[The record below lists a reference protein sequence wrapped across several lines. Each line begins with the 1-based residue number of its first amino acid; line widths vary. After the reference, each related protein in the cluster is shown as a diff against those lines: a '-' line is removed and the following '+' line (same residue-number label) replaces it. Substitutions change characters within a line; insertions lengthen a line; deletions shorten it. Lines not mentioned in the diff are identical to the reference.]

1 MSFNSTLPD
10 MSTTPLTNDSIV
22 NKLLTDIQ
30 TTDVSNTTYTTFT
43 RSNEIKISPK
53 MQEVNN
59 FANFLQE
66 LETLNK
72 SLE

>member
-10 MSTTPLTNDSIV
+10 MSSTPLTNDSIV

-43 RSNEIKISPK
+43 TSNEIKTSQK
-53 MQEVNN
+53 MRKLKNL
-59 FANFLQE
+59 ANFLQE

>member
-30 TTDVSNTTYTTFT
+30 ITDVSNTTYTTVT
-43 RSNEIKISPK
+43 RSNEIKLHAN
-53 MQEVNN
+53 MQKLKNL
-59 FANFLQE
+59 ANFLQE
-66 LETLNK
+66 LESLNQ

>member
-10 MSTTPLTNDSIV
+10 MSTTPLTNDYIV

-30 TTDVSNTTYTTFT
+30 ITDISNTTYTTLT
-43 RSNEIKISPK
+43 RSNTLKNSPK
-53 MQEVNN
+53 IESLNN
-59 FANFLQE
+59 FINFLQE
-66 LETLNK
+66 LESLNQ

>member
-30 TTDVSNTTYTTFT
+30 ITDVSNTTYTTVT
-43 RSNEIKISPK
+43 RSNEIKLHAN
-53 MQEVNN
+53 MQKLKNLP
-59 FANFLQE
+59 NFLQE
-66 LETLNK
+66 LESLNQ